1 MANID
6 NYGVFKH
13 LKDPTREHTLYLVYR
28 AERLQTAFSESQ
40 KIFKLLSTTIY
51 DGARVQEILD
61 TKSFSYED
69 INFLKKRSTMFKR
82 ILTQSNGFLESYKLF
97 NN

>member
-28 AERLQTAFSESQ
+28 AERLSAALADSQ
-40 KIFKLLSTTIY
+40 KIFKLLTVTIC
-51 DGARVQEILD
+51 DE
-61 TKSFSYED
+61 KE
-69 INFLKKRSTMFKR
+69 
-82 ILTQSNGFLESYKLF
+82 
-97 NN
+97 